1 VVLEGNGEVVL
12 AVLDGDGV
20 HDDLQEITASPKRWL
35 KSSEASCIGGKG
47 RPEVRPWHGRAEHGE
62 VRCDAV
68 VFGNEI
74 HIG

>member
-1 VVLEGNGEVVL
+1 VVP

-20 HDDLQEITASPKRWL
+20 HDELQEITASPKRWL
-35 KSSEASCIGGKG
+35 KSSGASCIGSKG

-62 VRCDAV
+62 VRRDAV

-74 HIG
+74 HTG